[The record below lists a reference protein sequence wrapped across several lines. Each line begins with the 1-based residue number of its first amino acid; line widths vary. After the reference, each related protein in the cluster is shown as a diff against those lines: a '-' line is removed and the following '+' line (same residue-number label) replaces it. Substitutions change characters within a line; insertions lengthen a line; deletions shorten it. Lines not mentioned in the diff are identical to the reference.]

1 MMAEMDCLLAISAC
15 PDMQVG
21 GKDIDILVYEAD

>member
-1 MMAEMDCLLAISAC
+1 MDCLLAISAC
-15 PDMQVG
+15 PDMQAG